1 MATASSSNRS
11 MNLDNEAVERLV
23 NAFKTRNNGVSPIIK
38 ELVES
43 ALIKEAE
50 RLEKESLS
58 SKKIS

>member
-1 MATASSSNRS
+1 